1 MLTHFIPVVPAQ
13 PQTLNPHAHSVN
25 SQFAYSKSQWVSAKK
40 RLEQATQNEEWKIS
54 KLEFSKSV
62 WRSAHPTILNF
73 NDIKLC
79 QAQKTTLDKIVI
91 DITLQRV
98 LDIPHVCMILANFR
112 QVAVQSIQ
120 VYRDPGQPKKWV
132 CWDGQHTVVMLYI
145 VACLIL
151 GHDPK
156 DVEIPITVF
165 DSTLKSEMRENFISL
180 NGDAKKPL
188 DQIDLFHQYL
198 FGVRTDNSQ
207 NPKWLEAD
215 AKQQALE
222 THGMFATHSKFGDTH
237 LPGALSNLTE
247 FTALHSSMVLKV
259 CKYFHAVCGSQRA
272 VDSREFWMMSEYFQ
286 AAERNGIEVT
296 DDWIK
301 GICVSLNAAFGG
313 HYDPDALNK
322 QAMHAYEEWWR
333 SNKPNKDG
341 TLTGIDRKTKR
352 ITGVFLAEQ
361 IEKYAD
367 PKLDLPIVTW
377 NGWTVD
383 PAYLF

>member
-13 PQTLNPHAHSVN
+13 PQILNPHAHSVN
-25 SQFAYSKSQWVSAKK
+25 RQFAYSKSQWVSAKK

-62 WRSAHPTILNF
+62 WRSAHPTILKF

-151 GHDPK
+151 GHAPK

-165 DSTLKSEMRENFISL
+165 DSTMKSEMPFEES
-180 NGDAKKPL
+180 GAS
-188 DQIDLFHQYL
+188 
-198 FGVRTDNSQ
+198 GVLASTR
-207 NPKWLEAD
+207 
-215 AKQQALE
+215 
-222 THGMFATHSKFGDTH
+222 
-237 LPGALSNLTE
+237 
-247 FTALHSSMVLKV
+247 
-259 CKYFHAVCGSQRA
+259 
-272 VDSREFWMMSEYFQ
+272 WMMVSARSFSP
-286 AAERNGIEVT
+286 AEMKILVP
-296 DDWIK
+296 
-301 GICVSLNAAFGG
+301 VMA
-313 HYDPDALNK
+313 
-322 QAMHAYEEWWR
+322 
-333 SNKPNKDG
+333 
-341 TLTGIDRKTKR
+341 
-352 ITGVFLAEQ
+352 
-361 IEKYAD
+361 
-367 PKLDLPIVTW
+367 
-377 NGWTVD
+377 
-383 PAYLF
+383 